1 MVFLIFHKC
10 LQYISF
16 LTCKQ
21 PFHFKLQAFLTTC
34 VNVDK
39 VNVVSIG
46 EKKVLLFLVSYK

>member
-16 LTCKQ
+16 PTYKQ
-21 PFHFKLQAFLTTC
+21 PFHFKSQPFLTTC
-34 VNVDK
+34 INVDK

-46 EKKVLLFLVSYK
+46 EKKVSLFLISYK